1 MYADAAGRA
10 SLTALAPFS
19 PTPRPTSQQ
28 EDTGARPGLL
38 PPVEA
43 STEGA
48 ATRNPL
54 ARDTPPDRTDTQRPD
69 TAETRQSPAELRREQ
84 LEIRSLAARDREV
97 RAHEA
102 AHAAVGGSLA
112 GSPSYTYQ
120 RGPNGR
126 SYAVAG
132 EVPINLTQDPANPA
146 ATLRNAEQVRRAA
159 LAPAQPS
166 AQDRRIAAVAMQ
178 VAQQAQI
185 ALARQ
190 VQDGEP
196 GASVTPDAGPPD
208 GEAAG
213 AEDAENQKQDQSL
226 EAARASDRR
235 GERGAQQLAAVERLP
250 DRAAVGALVN
260 QHA

>member
-28 EDTGARPGLL
+28 EGTGARPGPL

-43 STEGA
+43 ATEGA

-54 ARDTPPDRTDTQRPD
+54 TRDTPPDQADTQRPD

-146 ATLRNAEQVRRAA
+146 ATLRDAEQVRRAA

-178 VAQQAQI
+178 VAQQAQV

-190 VQDGEP
+190 VRDSESGAAP
-196 GASVTPDAGPPD
+196 GSAPPDRDAGRVD
-208 GEAAG
+208 GAR
-213 AEDAENQKQDQSL
+213 DQKQSPGQVQSL
-226 EAARASDRR
+226 EAAPTP
-235 GERGAQQLAAVERLP
+235 GGQQGAQQLAEVQRLR
-250 DRAAVGALVN
+250 DRAAVGGLIN
-260 QHA
+260 QQA